1 MTRATP
7 KIASYE
13 FTTLHPHIGKI
24 QYDDYSEII
33 LEDLP
38 GIIEGAHMNKGLGHK
53 FLKHLEKSK
62 LVIYVIDGSN
72 DPTWKRNSLNDFNIL
87 RNEIHLYDSKLS
99 SKPFLVILNKRD
111 INNSYY
117 NENKKNLE
125 KELKNLNFSNDIIE
139 ISGKTGD
146 NISELVNKIK
156 LKVQE
161 INKHIKS
168 SN

>member
-24 QYDDYSEII
+24 QYDDYTEII

-38 GIIEGAHMNKGLGHK
+38 GIIEGAHANKGLGHK

-72 DPTWKRNSLNDFNIL
+72 DPTWKRNALNDFKIL
-87 RNEIHLYDSKLS
+87 RNEIFLYDSKLS
-99 SKPFLVILNKRD
+99 SKPFLIILNKKD
-111 INNSYY
+111 LNTTYY
-117 NENKKNLE
+117 AENKKNLE
-125 KELKNLNFSNDIIE
+125 NELRNLNINNEIIQ

-146 NISELVNKIK
+146 NISELAIAIK
-156 LKVQE
+156 KKVLE
-161 INKHIKS
+161 INKNKV
-168 SN
+168 